1 MLAVAILGGMIGRE
15 ERVRASPLD
24 RSWRRRRRRRRGGG
38 SVRPRS
44 SLFFVFF
51 SPFQGGENHLQKMF
65 FSKSRPRRVFTLF
78 RKKRMLSLSRLGAM
92 RLASFSSC
100 SFSAVAKPASPHTPA
115 PWRDVRAMST
125 STEVE
130 SGGRERRGGG
140 NRGGGSGRGGGGRR
154 SPSSSSSS
162 ASTSNPSSGFISL
175 PPPSEAA
182 ISALTASAAEHNI
195 PVVVLKG
202 GRSKIFRGEWS
213 ALRSGQKI
221 GPFPLLFFFSFPRRE
236 RQAAQ
241 QKAPRMASYS
251 SFPSLTSSSVSSP
264 ATK

>member
-1 MLAVAILGGMIGRE
+1 M
-15 ERVRASPLD
+15 RALSIEA
-24 RSWRRRRRRRRGGG
+24 GGG
-38 SVRPRS
+38 GGEGEEEEEACVLVPLSF
-44 SLFFVFF
+44 LFFFHLFREVKIIFRKCFF
-51 SPFQGGENHLQKMF
+51 QNLDLEES
-65 FSKSRPRRVFTLF
+65 SLF

-221 GPFPLLFFFSFPRRE
+221 VPFPLLFFFSFPRRE